1 VKILEEKAKV
11 ITDSRLGPTAADY
24 QAAFNLERMQLYPMV
39 SEFEDGLGYAVDRE
53 RLEGAARVL
62 ACPLKAHPPNWQHG
76 RVLYAAARKYLAH
89 TTEPVSFLDIGT
101 AKGFS
106 ALCLAWAIA
115 DADVRGTVV
124 TVDVIDP
131 HGRIFRNSVA
141 DLGGLKTLY
150 ELLSDW
156 PESTHIEAHKCP
168 GVLWLEKHPE
178 RIHFAFVDGKHTGS
192 VVWHEGLLLAEHQQ
206 PGDVVIFDDV
216 DRPDVWDAVQRLKAY
231 KAQRIT
237 ILPHRAYAVAVRV

>member
-1 VKILEEKAKV
+1 M
-11 ITDSRLGPTAADY
+11 ITDSRLGPTVADY
-24 QAAFNLERMQLYPMV
+24 QAAFNLERMQLYPIV
-39 SEFEDGLGYAVDRE
+39 SEFEDGLGYALDRE

-76 RVLYAAARKYLAH
+76 RVLYSAARKYLAV
-89 TTEPVSFLDIGT
+89 TTEPVLMLDIGT

-106 ALCLAWAIA
+106 ALCMAWAMA
-115 DADVRGTVV
+115 DAGATGKIV

-131 HGRIFRNSVA
+131 HARIYRNSVA

-150 ELLSDW
+150 ELLSEW
-156 PESTHIEAHKCP
+156 PESTVIEAHKCP
-168 GVLWLEKHPE
+168 GVLWLDKHPE

-192 VVWHEGLLLAEHQQ
+192 VVWQEGRLLSERQQ

-216 DRPDVWDAVQRLKAY
+216 DRPDIWDAVTRLPTY
-231 KAQRIT
+231 KAERLMV
-237 ILPHRAYAVAVRV
+237 LPHRAYAIAVRR